1 MTMQSSPSKYTEL
14 ILVVL
19 MSSILAGDSIFATE
33 SRGCGSW
40 RLINNS
46 YAQQLF
52 RERKRGHFEYCVLKD
67 DFLYCQAQSGML
79 FALARRGKDGSFELV
94 QSELGESLAKTT
106 HGKIELMGDP
116 FLIESS
122 ADGDRLFVFFQ
133 KYDFVQDDKRLGLY
147 EYTIANKLAVL
158 KMEYQFAAGD
168 YLDLDVFSAGYLI
181 DMMFVQDLNQ
191 LVVALTPPVVF
202 KDGRRQEDLDKMH
215 FELSWL
221 IPNSKNGVIGK
232 LGHKEKTVSLYT
244 WDSASGKKIAEIRGN
259 ADLPFPEQYVS
270 SLFVDEIPCCCGTGN
285 SFGSSI
291 LPTSTSQQS
300 CLLRCR

>member
-33 SRGCGSW
+33 SRGGGSW
-40 RLINNS
+40 RLVNNS

-133 KYDFVQDDKRLGLY
+133 NTTLCKM
-147 EYTIANKLAVL
+147 INALAY
-158 KMEYQFAAGD
+158 MSTQ
-168 YLDLDVFSAGYLI
+168 
-181 DMMFVQDLNQ
+181 
-191 LVVALTPPVVF
+191 
-202 KDGRRQEDLDKMH
+202 
-215 FELSWL
+215 
-221 IPNSKNGVIGK
+221 
-232 LGHKEKTVSLYT
+232 
-244 WDSASGKKIAEIRGN
+244 
-259 ADLPFPEQYVS
+259 
-270 SLFVDEIPCCCGTGN
+270 
-285 SFGSSI
+285 
-291 LPTSTSQQS
+291 LPTSWPSSKWSTSSQ
-300 CLLRCR
+300 LATI